1 MSLIITTMEQGLIYG
16 ILALGVYITYKILDF
31 PDLTVDGSFPLGG
44 AVGAALIT
52 KGMPPFLAL
61 LLAFLA
67 GALAGMLTGLIH
79 VKGKVRDLLAG
90 IIMMTALWTVNLR
103 IAGTANVPLFS
114 QKTIFKNDLI
124 DRMFPGTLK
133 NYATLALIFVIA
145 VGAKLLLDLYL
156 GTKSG
161 FLLRAAGDNDKLVTS
176 LAKDA
181 GNVKIIG
188 LAIANGL
195 VALAGCVFCQEERVF
210 EISMGT
216 GAMVIGLASVII
228 GTSLFRKLSFLKT
241 TTTVFFG
248 AVIYKLCVGIAIKN
262 FEPRDMKL
270 ITAVLF
276 LVILLISTERKR
288 KVKGNA

>member
-1 MSLIITTMEQGLIYG
+1 MSLIITTMEQGFIYG

-52 KGMPPFLAL
+52 KGMSPFLAL

-188 LAIANGL
+188 LAIANDL

-276 LVILLISTERKR
+276 LVILLISTDRKR

>member
-1 MSLIITTMEQGLIYG
+1 MSLIITTMEQGFIYG

-52 KGMPPFLAL
+52 KGMSPFLAL

-145 VGAKLLLDLYL
+145 LGAKLLLDLYL

>member
-1 MSLIITTMEQGLIYG
+1 MSLIITTMEQGFIYG

-52 KGMPPFLAL
+52 KGMSPFLAL

-114 QKTIFKNDLI
+114 QKTIFKNNLI
-124 DRMFPGTLK
+124 DRMFPGTLR

>member
-1 MSLIITTMEQGLIYG
+1 MSFIITTMEQGLIYG

-52 KGMPPFLAL
+52 KGMSPFLAL

-188 LAIANGL
+188 LAIANGF

>member
-1 MSLIITTMEQGLIYG
+1 MEQGFIYG

-52 KGMPPFLAL
+52 RGMSPFLSLFA
-61 LLAFLA
+61 AFLA
-67 GALAGMLTGLIH
+67 GAMAGTITGLIH

-114 QKTIFKNDLI
+114 QETIFKNDLVS
-124 DRMFPGTLK
+124 RVFPGAWK
-133 NYATLALIFVIA
+133 SYATLGLIFVIA
-145 VGAKLLLDLYL
+145 LGAKLLLDLYL

>member
-52 KGMPPFLAL
+52 KGMSPFLAL

-288 KVKGNA
+288 KVKGNT

>member
-1 MSLIITTMEQGLIYG
+1 MSLIITTMEQGFIYG

-52 KGMPPFLAL
+52 KGMSPFLAL

-124 DRMFPGTLK
+124 DRMFPGTFR

-276 LVILLISTERKR
+276 LVILLIGTERKR